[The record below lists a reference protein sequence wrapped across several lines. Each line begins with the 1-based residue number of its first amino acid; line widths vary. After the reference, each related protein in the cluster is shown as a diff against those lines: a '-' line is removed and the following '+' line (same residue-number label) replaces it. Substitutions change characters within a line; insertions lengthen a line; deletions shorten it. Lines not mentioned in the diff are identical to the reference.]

1 MLGRVLDIV
10 VNIAKMEIHLKKDSL
25 IVSDV
30 PEIVASNSRE
40 FKERVLAALT
50 DGQKTIELDLSNTA
64 FVDSSGLGSLISLD
78 KALRSRQGMLRLRNP
93 RQSVLTILELT
104 RLHRVFEVVV
114 DAKTVPNSPDQDCSA
129 SN

>member
-1 MLGRVLDIV
+1 
-10 VNIAKMEIHLKKDSL
+10 MEIHLKKDSL

-50 DGQKTIELDLSNTA
+50 DGQKTIELDLSKTT

-78 KALRSRQGMLRLRNP
+78 KALRSRQGLLRLRNP

-114 DAKTVPNSPDQDCSA
+114 DSKPIPNGPARDCSA
-129 SN
+129 AN